1 MSAVM
6 NPTMSRS
13 WAVVLAAGEG
23 TRLKPLT
30 RLLYGEDLPKQF
42 AAIEGERSLIQV
54 TLDRLAPYFS
64 PERTIVVVGKPY
76 DTIARRQLRGY
87 EGVDVVVQPRN
98 LGTGPGLLLPLARI
112 RARDNS
118 ARVAVFPADH
128 YVSRPKQLLEG
139 VGSALDAAERPGL
152 TLIGV
157 QADRAE
163 TEYGW
168 IVPGHRVS
176 KNTNVVQVVRRFVEK
191 PDRALAG
198 ALLRQG
204 ALWNTFISIGRVRE
218 FWVAAHRHLPRVAQL
233 LDFYAERVGQT
244 DAGSLLERL
253 YAKMEPANFSRSV
266 LEKVRGL
273 GVVRV
278 RDSGWSDWGTPSR
291 VFESLR
297 GTPSGERLLMRLE
310 SSRKAQA
317 ALPEAAPEQDVQR
330 GRAAALLA

>member
-1 MSAVM
+1 MGAAM
-6 NPTMSRS
+6 NPTMNKP
-13 WAVVLAAGEG
+13 WAVVLAAGDG
-23 TRLKPLT
+23 TRLRPLT

-54 TLDRLAPYFS
+54 TLDRLASHFA
-64 PERTIVVVGKPY
+64 PERTVVVVGKPY
-76 DTIARRQLRGY
+76 EAIARRQLRDY

-112 RARDNS
+112 RTRDRS

-128 YVSRPKQLLEG
+128 YVSRPKQLLDG
-139 VGSALDAAERPGL
+139 VGSALDAAARPGL

-168 IVPGHRVS
+168 IVPGHRAS
-176 KNTNVVQVVRRFVEK
+176 KNAAAIQVVHRFVEK
-191 PDRALAG
+191 PDRAIAEK
-198 ALLRQG
+198 LLRQG

-218 FWVAAHRHLPRVAQL
+218 FWAAAHRHLPRVARL
-233 LDFYAERVGQT
+233 LDLYAERVGQT
-244 DAGSLLERL
+244 DEGSLLERL

-266 LEKVRGL
+266 LEKTRGL
-273 GVVRV
+273 GVLRV

-310 SSRKAQA
+310 NSRNTGT
-317 ALPEAAPEQDVQR
+317 ALSESAPEHDVQR
-330 GRAAALLA
+330 DRAVALPA